1 MNAEAQNSGRPV
13 IVKRMSETWSGKQ
26 GIEVETSIMNSGN
39 SSLHPMVCP
48 ATRNI
53 APARRLEDSSLEK
66 LNGPK
71 RSVDTEKG

>member
-1 MNAEAQNSGRPV
+1 MNVEAQDSGRPV

-26 GIEVETSIMNSGN
+26 GIEVETYIINSGN
-39 SSLHPMVCP
+39 SSLLPMVWP
-48 ATRNI
+48 ATRNT

-71 RSVDTEKG
+71 RYVDAEQG